1 MSALVQ
7 PTVTASSVT
16 PDEYCAD
23 KAAPPGS
30 DVYYSV
36 LFLSPERRRATVA
49 LEAVRRELEDAV
61 RDASDPSVVQ
71 TKLQWWR
78 QELARLFEGRP
89 EHPATKALQP
99 FLNTYD
105 IGAVHLGELLAG
117 VEADAMQNR
126 YLDWPNLRRHGD
138 QVAGVAG
145 RLAARIAGHT
155 HARTLEFAR
164 QMSLAEQLVHFI
176 RNLGEDV
183 RHNRIYIPVDE
194 LQRFNVP
201 AADLFNRRYAE
212 GFKPLMAS
220 QAERA
225 RATYNEALAALPTED
240 RRAQR
245 PALIRGVLAMRL
257 LDEVEADGFQVLTQR
272 TDLTPLRKLWLAW
285 KTQIRG

>member
-1 MSALVQ
+1 M
-7 PTVTASSVT
+7 T
-16 PDEYCAD
+16 PDDYCAD

-145 RLAARIAGHT
+145 RLAARIAGHS

-183 RHNRIYIPVDE
+183 RHNRVYIPVDE

-212 GFKPLMAS
+212 GFKPLMAF

>member
-1 MSALVQ
+1 
-7 PTVTASSVT
+7 
-16 PDEYCAD
+16 
-23 KAAPPGS
+23 
-30 DVYYSV
+30 
-36 LFLSPERRRATVA
+36 
-49 LEAVRRELEDAV
+49 
-61 RDASDPSVVQ
+61 
-71 TKLQWWR
+71 
-78 QELARLFEGRP
+78 
-89 EHPATKALQP
+89 
-99 FLNTYD
+99 
-105 IGAVHLGELLAG
+105 
-117 VEADAMQNR
+117 MQNR

-145 RLAARIAGHT
+145 RLTARIAGQS

-164 QMSLAEQLVHFI
+164 LMALAEQLVHFV

-183 RHNRIYIPVDE
+183 RHNRVYIPVDE

-212 GFKPLMAS
+212 GFKPLMAF

-225 RATYNEALAALPTED
+225 RATYKEALAALPAED

-245 PALIRGVLAMRL
+245 SALIRGVLAMRL

-285 KTQIRG
+285 KTQIRA

>member
-1 MSALVQ
+1 M
-7 PTVTASSVT
+7 T
-16 PDEYCAD
+16 PDDYCAD

-36 LFLSPERRRATVA
+36 LFLAPERRRATIA

-61 RDASDPSVVQ
+61 RDASDPAVVQ
-71 TKLQWWR
+71 SKLQWWR

-89 EHPATKALQP
+89 EHPAAKALQP
-99 FLNTYD
+99 HLARYD

-145 RLAARIAGHT
+145 RLTARIAGQT

-164 QMSLAEQLVHFI
+164 LMALAEQLVHFV

-183 RHNRIYIPVDE
+183 RHNRVYIPVDE

-212 GFKPLMAS
+212 GFKPLMAF

-225 RATYNEALAALPTED
+225 RATYKEALAALPAED

-245 PALIRGVLAMRL
+245 SALIRGVLAMRL
-257 LDEVEADGFQVLTQR
+257 LDEVEATASRCSRSVR
-272 TDLTPLRKLWLAW
+272 T
-285 KTQIRG
+285 

>member
-1 MSALVQ
+1 M
-7 PTVTASSVT
+7 T
-16 PDEYCAD
+16 PDDYCAD

-36 LFLSPERRRATVA
+36 LFLAPERRRATIA

-61 RDASDPSVVQ
+61 RDASDPAVVQ
-71 TKLQWWR
+71 SKLQWWR

-89 EHPATKALQP
+89 EHPAAKALQP
-99 FLNTYD
+99 HLARYD

-145 RLAARIAGHT
+145 RLTARIAGQT

-164 QMSLAEQLVHFI
+164 LMALTEQLVHFI

-212 GFKPLMAS
+212 GFKPLMTF

-225 RATYNEALAALPTED
+225 RATYKEALAALPAED

-245 PALIRGVLAMRL
+245 SALIRGVLAMRL

>member
-1 MSALVQ
+1 M
-7 PTVTASSVT
+7 T

>member
-1 MSALVQ
+1 M
-7 PTVTASSVT
+7 T
-16 PDEYCAD
+16 PDDYCAD

-36 LFLSPERRRATVA
+36 LFLTPERRRATIA

-61 RDASDPSVVQ
+61 RDATDPAVVQ

-78 QELARLFEGRP
+78 LELARLFEGRP
-89 EHPATKALQP
+89 DHPATKALQP
-99 FLNTYD
+99 HLAAYD

-164 QMSLAEQLVHFI
+164 QLSLAEQLVHFI

-183 RHNRIYIPVDE
+183 RHNRVYVPVDE

-212 GFKPLMAS
+212 GFKPLMAF

-225 RATYNEALAALPTED
+225 RTTYKEALAALPAED

-245 PALIRGVLAMRL
+245 SALIRGVLAMRL

-285 KTQIRG
+285 KTQIKR

>member
-1 MSALVQ
+1 M
-7 PTVTASSVT
+7 T
-16 PDEYCAD
+16 PDDYCAD

-36 LFLSPERRRATVA
+36 LFLTPERRRATIA

-61 RDASDPSVVQ
+61 RDASDPAVVQ
-71 TKLQWWR
+71 SKLQWWR

-89 EHPATKALQP
+89 EHPAAKALQP
-99 FLNTYD
+99 HLARYD

-145 RLAARIAGHT
+145 RLTARIAGQT

-164 QMSLAEQLVHFI
+164 LMALTEQLVHFI

-183 RHNRIYIPVDE
+183 RHNRVYIPVDE

-212 GFKPLMAS
+212 GFKPLMTF

-225 RATYNEALAALPTED
+225 RATYKEALAALPAED

-245 PALIRGVLAMRL
+245 SALIRGVLAMRL

>member
-1 MSALVQ
+1 MAAPLQSHRDG
-7 PTVTASSVT
+7 PSVT
-16 PDEYCAD
+16 PDDYCAD

-36 LFLSPERRRATVA
+36 LFLTPERRRATIA

-61 RDASDPSVVQ
+61 RDASDPAVVQ

-78 QELARLFEGRP
+78 MELARLFEGRP
-89 EHPATKALQP
+89 DHPATKALQP
-99 FLNTYD
+99 HLSAYD

-164 QMSLAEQLVHFI
+164 LLSLAEQLVHFI

-183 RHNRIYIPVDE
+183 RHNRVYIPVDE

-201 AADLFNRRYAE
+201 AADLFNRRYAD
-212 GFKPLMAS
+212 GFKPLMAF

-225 RATYNEALAALPTED
+225 RTTYKEALAALPAED

-257 LDEVEADGFQVLTQR
+257 LDEVETDGFQVLTQR

-285 KTQIRG
+285 KTQIRP

>member
-1 MSALVQ
+1 MAALSV
-7 PTVTASSVT
+7 PPCFPLSVT
-16 PDEYCAD
+16 PDDYCAD
-23 KAAPPGS
+23 KAAPAGS
-30 DVYYSV
+30 DLYYSV
-36 LFLSPERRRATVA
+36 LFLAPERRRATVA

-61 RDASDPSVVQ
+61 RDASDPAVVQ
-71 TKLQWWR
+71 SKLQWWR
-78 QELARLFEGRP
+78 QELARLFDGRP

-99 FLNTYD
+99 HLGAYD

-145 RLAARIAGHT
+145 RLAARITGH
-155 HARTLEFAR
+155 AQGRTLEFAR
-164 QMSLAEQLVHFI
+164 QLALAEQLVHFI
-176 RNLGEDV
+176 RNLGDDV
-183 RHNRIYIPVDE
+183 RHNRVYIPVDE

-201 AADLFNRRYAE
+201 AADLFNRRYSD
-212 GFKPLMAS
+212 GFKALMAF

-225 RATYNEALAALPTED
+225 RATHQEALTALPAED
-240 RRAQR
+240 RRTQR

-257 LDEVEADGFQVLTQR
+257 LDELEADGFQVLTQR

-285 KTQIRG
+285 KTQIRA

>member
-1 MSALVQ
+1 M
-7 PTVTASSVT
+7 T
-16 PDEYCAD
+16 PDDYCAD

-36 LFLSPERRRATVA
+36 LFLTPERRRATIA

-71 TKLQWWR
+71 SKLQWWR
-78 QELARLFEGRP
+78 QELARLFDGRP
-89 EHPATKALQP
+89 EHPAAKALQP
-99 FLNTYD
+99 HLARYD

-145 RLAARIAGHT
+145 RLTARIAGQT

-164 QMSLAEQLVHFI
+164 LMALTEQLVHFI

-183 RHNRIYIPVDE
+183 RHNRVYIPVDE

-212 GFKPLMAS
+212 GFKPLMTF

-225 RATYNEALAALPTED
+225 RATYKEALAALPAED

-245 PALIRGVLAMRL
+245 SALIRGVLAMRL

>member
-1 MSALVQ
+1 MSALLQ

>member
-1 MSALVQ
+1 M
-7 PTVTASSVT
+7 T
-16 PDEYCAD
+16 PDDYCAD

-36 LFLSPERRRATVA
+36 LFLTPERRRATIA

-61 RDASDPSVVQ
+61 RDASDPAVVQ
-71 TKLQWWR
+71 SKLQWWR

-89 EHPATKALQP
+89 EHPAAKALQP
-99 FLNTYD
+99 HLARYD

-145 RLAARIAGHT
+145 RLTARIAGQT

-164 QMSLAEQLVHFI
+164 LMALTEQLVHFI

-183 RHNRIYIPVDE
+183 RHNRVYIPVDE

-212 GFKPLMAS
+212 GFKPLMAF

-225 RATYNEALAALPTED
+225 RATYKEALAALPDED

-245 PALIRGVLAMRL
+245 SALIRGVLAMRL

-285 KTQIRG
+285 KTQIRA

>member
-1 MSALVQ
+1 M
-7 PTVTASSVT
+7 T
-16 PDEYCAD
+16 PDDYCAD

-36 LFLSPERRRATVA
+36 LFLAPERRRATIA

-61 RDASDPSVVQ
+61 RDASDPAVVQ
-71 TKLQWWR
+71 SKLQWWR
-78 QELARLFEGRP
+78 QELARLFDGRP
-89 EHPATKALQP
+89 EHPAAKALLP
-99 FLNTYD
+99 HLARYD

-145 RLAARIAGHT
+145 RLTARIAGQA

-164 QMSLAEQLVHFI
+164 LMALTEQLVHFI

-212 GFKPLMAS
+212 GFTPLMTF

-225 RATYNEALAALPTED
+225 RATYKEALAALPAED

-245 PALIRGVLAMRL
+245 SALIRGVLAMRL

>member
-1 MSALVQ
+1 M
-7 PTVTASSVT
+7 T
-16 PDEYCAD
+16 PDDYCAD

-36 LFLSPERRRATVA
+36 LFLAPERRRATIA

-61 RDASDPSVVQ
+61 RDASDPAVVQ
-71 TKLQWWR
+71 SKLQWWR

-89 EHPATKALQP
+89 EHPAAKALQP
-99 FLNTYD
+99 HLASYD

-145 RLAARIAGHT
+145 RLTARIAGQT

-164 QMSLAEQLVHFI
+164 LMALAEQLVHFI

-183 RHNRIYIPVDE
+183 RHNRVYIPVDE

-212 GFKPLMAS
+212 GFKPLMAF
-220 QAERA
+220 QAKRA
-225 RATYNEALAALPTED
+225 RAP
-240 RRAQR
+240 
-245 PALIRGVLAMRL
+245 
-257 LDEVEADGFQVLTQR
+257 
-272 TDLTPLRKLWLAW
+272 
-285 KTQIRG
+285 

>member
-1 MSALVQ
+1 M
-7 PTVTASSVT
+7 T
-16 PDEYCAD
+16 PDNYCAD

-36 LFLSPERRRATVA
+36 LFLTPERRRATIA

-61 RDASDPSVVQ
+61 RDATDPAVVQ

-78 QELARLFEGRP
+78 LELARLFEGRP
-89 EHPATKALQP
+89 DHPATKALQP
-99 FLNTYD
+99 HLAAYD

-164 QMSLAEQLVHFI
+164 QLSLAEQLVHFI

-183 RHNRIYIPVDE
+183 RHNRVYVPVDE

-201 AADLFNRRYAE
+201 AADLFTAAAHFVAGGRVKGGLSGQGPMLERLDGGGNLDPSVDFRSLYATVLE
-212 GFKPLMAS
+212 RWWGMDS
-220 QAERA
+220 Q
-225 RATYNEALAALPTED
+225 P
-240 RRAQR
+240 
-245 PALIRGVLAMRL
+245 VLAGRFAP
-257 LDEVEADGFQVLTQR
+257 LDLIKA
-272 TDLTPLRKLWLAW
+272 
-285 KTQIRG
+285 

>member
-1 MSALVQ
+1 M
-7 PTVTASSVT
+7 T
-16 PDEYCAD
+16 PDDYCAD

-36 LFLSPERRRATVA
+36 LFLTPERRRATIA

-61 RDASDPSVVQ
+61 RDASDPAVVQ
-71 TKLQWWR
+71 SKLQWWR
-78 QELARLFEGRP
+78 QELVRLFEGRP
-89 EHPATKALQP
+89 EHPAAKALQP
-99 FLNTYD
+99 HLARYD

-145 RLAARIAGHT
+145 RLTARIAGQT

-164 QMSLAEQLVHFI
+164 LMALTEQLVHFI

-183 RHNRIYIPVDE
+183 RHNRVYIPVDE

-212 GFKPLMAS
+212 GFKPLMTF

-225 RATYNEALAALPTED
+225 RATYKEALAALPAED

-245 PALIRGVLAMRL
+245 SALIRGVLAMRL

>member
-1 MSALVQ
+1 MSALLQ

-105 IGAVHLGELLAG
+105 IGAVHLAELLAG

>member
-1 MSALVQ
+1 M
-7 PTVTASSVT
+7 T
-16 PDEYCAD
+16 PDDYCAD

-36 LFLSPERRRATVA
+36 LFLAPERRRATIA

-61 RDASDPSVVQ
+61 RDASDPAVVQ
-71 TKLQWWR
+71 SKLQWWR
-78 QELARLFEGRP
+78 KELARLFDGRP
-89 EHPATKALQP
+89 EHPAAKALLP
-99 FLNTYD
+99 HLARYD

-145 RLAARIAGHT
+145 RLTARIAGQA

-164 QMSLAEQLVHFI
+164 LMALTEQLVHFI

-212 GFKPLMAS
+212 GFKPLMTF

-225 RATYNEALAALPTED
+225 RATYKEALAALPAED

-245 PALIRGVLAMRL
+245 SALIRGVLAMRL
-257 LDEVEADGFQVLTQR
+257 LDEVEADGFRVLTQR

>member
-1 MSALVQ
+1 
-7 PTVTASSVT
+7 VT
-16 PDEYCAD
+16 PDDYCAD

-36 LFLSPERRRATVA
+36 LFLTPERRRATIA

-61 RDASDPSVVQ
+61 RDATDPAVVQ
-71 TKLQWWR
+71 SKLQWWR

-99 FLNTYD
+99 HLAAYD

-126 YLDWPNLRRHGD
+126 YLDWPNLRRHGN

-145 RLAARIAGHT
+145 RLTARIAGHT

-164 QMSLAEQLVHFI
+164 LMALAEQLVHFI

-183 RHNRIYIPVDE
+183 RHNRVYIPVDE

-201 AADLFNRRYAE
+201 AADLFKRQYAE
-212 GFKPLMAS
+212 GFKPLMAHL
-220 QAERA
+220 AERA
-225 RATYNEALAALPTED
+225 RATYKEALAALPAED

-245 PALIRGVLAMRL
+245 PALIRGALAMRL
-257 LDEVEADGFQVLTQR
+257 LDEIEADGFQVLTQR
-272 TDLTPLRKLWLAW
+272 TDLTPLRKLWQAW
-285 KTQIRG
+285 KTHIKA

>member
-1 MSALVQ
+1 MSALF
-7 PTVTASSVT
+7 PSDLSGCSVT
-16 PDEYCAD
+16 PDDYCAE
-23 KAAPPGS
+23 KAAPAGS
-30 DVYYSV
+30 DLYYSV
-36 LFLSPERRRATVA
+36 LFLAPERRRATIA

-61 RDASDPSVVQ
+61 RDASDPGVVQ
-71 TKLQWWR
+71 SKLQWWR

-89 EHPATKALQP
+89 DHPATQALQP
-99 FLNTYD
+99 HLAAYD

-164 QMSLAEQLVHFI
+164 QLSLAEQLVHFI

-183 RHNRIYIPVDE
+183 RHNRVYIPVDE

-201 AADLFNRRYAE
+201 AADLFNRRYTE
-212 GFKPLMAS
+212 GFKPLMAF

-225 RATYNEALAALPTED
+225 RATYRDALAALPAED

-245 PALIRGVLAMRL
+245 PALIRGRLAMHL

-285 KTQIRG
+285 KTQLRS

>member
-1 MSALVQ
+1 MTALLQ
-7 PTVTASSVT
+7 PTATASSVT
-16 PDEYCAD
+16 PDDYCAD

-145 RLAARIAGHT
+145 RLAARIAGHS

-183 RHNRIYIPVDE
+183 RHNRVYIPVDE

>member
-1 MSALVQ
+1 MSALLQ

-16 PDEYCAD
+16 PDEYCAA

>member
-1 MSALVQ
+1 MTALFQ
-7 PTVTASSVT
+7 PTATASSVT
-16 PDEYCAD
+16 PDDYCAD

-145 RLAARIAGHT
+145 RLAARIAGHS

-183 RHNRIYIPVDE
+183 RHNRVYIPVDE

-212 GFKPLMAS
+212 GFKPLMAF

>member
-1 MSALVQ
+1 
-7 PTVTASSVT
+7 VT
-16 PDEYCAD
+16 PDDYCAD

-36 LFLSPERRRATVA
+36 LFLAPERRRATIA

-61 RDASDPSVVQ
+61 RDASDPAVVQ
-71 TKLQWWR
+71 SKLQWWR
-78 QELARLFEGRP
+78 KELARLFDGRP
-89 EHPATKALQP
+89 EHPAAKALLP
-99 FLNTYD
+99 HLARYD

-145 RLAARIAGHT
+145 RLTARIAGQA

-164 QMSLAEQLVHFI
+164 LMALTEQLVHFI

-212 GFKPLMAS
+212 GFKPLMTF

-225 RATYNEALAALPTED
+225 RATYKEALAALPAED

-245 PALIRGVLAMRL
+245 SALIRGVLAMRL
-257 LDEVEADGFQVLTQR
+257 LDEVEADGFRVLTQR

>member
-272 TDLTPLRKLWLAW
+272 TDLTSLRKLWLAW

>member
-1 MSALVQ
+1 M
-7 PTVTASSVT
+7 T
-16 PDEYCAD
+16 PDDYCAD

-36 LFLSPERRRATVA
+36 LFLAPERRRATIA

-61 RDASDPSVVQ
+61 RDASDPAVVQ
-71 TKLQWWR
+71 SKLQWWR

-89 EHPATKALQP
+89 EHPAAKALLP
-99 FLNTYD
+99 HLARYD

-145 RLAARIAGHT
+145 RLMARIAGQT

-164 QMSLAEQLVHFI
+164 LMALTEQLVHFI

-183 RHNRIYIPVDE
+183 RHNRVYIPVDE

-212 GFKPLMAS
+212 GFKPLMAF

-225 RATYNEALAALPTED
+225 RATYKEALAALPAED

-245 PALIRGVLAMRL
+245 SALIRGVLAMHL

-285 KTQIRG
+285 KTQIRA

>member
-1 MSALVQ
+1 
-7 PTVTASSVT
+7 VT
-16 PDEYCAD
+16 PDDYCAD

-36 LFLSPERRRATVA
+36 LFLTPERRRATIA

-61 RDASDPSVVQ
+61 RDATDPAVVQ

-78 QELARLFEGRP
+78 LELARLFEGRP
-89 EHPATKALQP
+89 DHPATKALQP
-99 FLNTYD
+99 HLAAYD

-164 QMSLAEQLVHFI
+164 QLSLAEQLVHFI

-183 RHNRIYIPVDE
+183 RHNRVYVPVDE

-212 GFKPLMAS
+212 GFKPLMAF

-225 RATYNEALAALPTED
+225 RTTYKEALAALPAED

-245 PALIRGVLAMRL
+245 SALIRGVLAMRL

-285 KTQIRG
+285 KTQIKR

>member
-1 MSALVQ
+1 M
-7 PTVTASSVT
+7 T
-16 PDEYCAD
+16 PDDYCAD

-36 LFLSPERRRATVA
+36 LFLAPERRRATIA

-61 RDASDPSVVQ
+61 RDASDPAVVQ
-71 TKLQWWR
+71 SKLQWWR

-89 EHPATKALQP
+89 EHPAAKALQP
-99 FLNTYD
+99 HLVRYD

-145 RLAARIAGHT
+145 RLTARIAGQT

-164 QMSLAEQLVHFI
+164 LMALTEQLVHFI

-183 RHNRIYIPVDE
+183 RHNRVYIPVDE

-212 GFKPLMAS
+212 GFKPLMTF

-225 RATYNEALAALPTED
+225 RATYKEALAALPAED

-245 PALIRGVLAMRL
+245 SALIRGVLAMRL

>member
-1 MSALVQ
+1 M
-7 PTVTASSVT
+7 T
-16 PDEYCAD
+16 PDDYCAD

-36 LFLSPERRRATVA
+36 LFLAPERRLATIA

-61 RDASDPSVVQ
+61 RDASDPAVVQ
-71 TKLQWWR
+71 SKLQWWR

-89 EHPATKALQP
+89 EHPAAKALQP
-99 FLNTYD
+99 HLARYD

-145 RLAARIAGHT
+145 RLTARIAGQT

-164 QMSLAEQLVHFI
+164 LMALTEQLVHFI

-183 RHNRIYIPVDE
+183 RHNRVYIPVDE

-212 GFKPLMAS
+212 GFKPLMTF

-225 RATYNEALAALPTED
+225 RATYKEALAALPAED

-245 PALIRGVLAMRL
+245 SALIRGVLAMRL

>member
-1 MSALVQ
+1 MTL
-7 PTVTASSVT
+7 
-16 PDEYCAD
+16 DDYCAD

-30 DVYYSV
+30 DLYYSV
-36 LFLSPERRRATVA
+36 LFLAPERRRATIA

-61 RDASDPSVVQ
+61 RDATDPTVVQ
-71 TKLQWWR
+71 SKLQWWR

-89 EHPATKALQP
+89 DHPATKALQP
-99 FLNTYD
+99 HLAAYD

-164 QMSLAEQLVHFI
+164 QLSLAEQLVHFV

-183 RHNRIYIPVDE
+183 RHNRVYIPVDE

-212 GFKPLMAS
+212 GFKPLMAF

-225 RATYNEALAALPTED
+225 RATYKEALAALPAED

-245 PALIRGVLAMRL
+245 PTLIRGVLAMRL

-285 KTQIRG
+285 RTQIVQIRS